1 MLCIILPKI
10 FPYVREFH
18 YICIMEVFYSN
29 KLLDGRVEL
38 SADESFH
45 CVKVLRHRVG
55 DEIGVS
61 CGDGN
66 LYRCTIVQ
74 ASPKEVVA
82 EVISVEAAF
91 GVHHYYLHIAV
102 APPKNS
108 ERFEWFAEK
117 AVEMGIDRIT
127 PMLCK
132 HSERKVFNRE
142 RGQKIIVSAAKQ
154 SLKGEVPQLDEI
166 TPFTEV
172 IRQSAEFDGGKFIA
186 FCDSEILAEREDR
199 RVYIQQAL
207 ESLTPN
213 ADCTAGQPLPRVL
226 FLIGPEGDFSREEIQ
241 MALDAG
247 FRPLS
252 LGESRLR
259 IETAALLCVSATYIK
274 FA

>member
-1 MLCIILPKI
+1 M
-10 FPYVREFH
+10 
-18 YICIMEVFYSN
+18 
-29 KLLDGRVEL
+29 L
-38 SADESFH
+38 SAEESFH
-45 CVKVLRHRVG
+45 CVKVLRHRAG

-66 LYRCTIVQ
+66 LYRCRIDE
-74 ASPKEVVA
+74 ASAKEVVA
-82 EVISVEAAF
+82 SVVAVEAAF
-91 GVHHYYLHIAV
+91 GKHHYYLHMAV

-127 PMLCK
+127 PLLCK

-142 RGQKIIVSAAKQ
+142 RGERIVVSAAKQ

-166 TPFTEV
+166 TAFKDFMAQTEDF
-172 IRQSAEFDGGKFIA
+172 AGGKFICY
-186 FCDSEILAEREDR
+186 CDSEIASEGEDR
-199 RVYIQQAL
+199 RVYVQKAL
-207 ESLTPN
+207 EMVEEDFAKRCA
-213 ADCTAGQPLPRVL
+213 ADAAGVEVPEVL
-226 FLIGPEGDFSREEIQ
+226 FLIGPEGDFSREEIEA
-241 MALDAG
+241 ALAAG

-259 IETAALLCVSATYIK
+259 IETAALLCVSATYLK

>member
-1 MLCIILPKI
+1 
-10 FPYVREFH
+10 
-18 YICIMEVFYSN
+18 MEVFYSKN
-29 KLLDGRVEL
+29 ISGDRIVLP
-38 SADESFH
+38 ADESFH
-45 CVKVLRHRVG
+45 CVKVLRHRAG

-66 LYRCTIVQ
+66 LYRCRITE
-74 ASPKEVVA
+74 ASPKEVTAQV
-82 EVISVEAAF
+82 VSVEAAF
-91 GVHHYYLHIAV
+91 GVHHYYLHMAV

-127 PMLCK
+127 PLLCK

-166 TPFTEV
+166 TPFADI
-172 IRQSAEFDGGKFIA
+172 IRQSEGFDGGKFIA

-199 RVYIQQAL
+199 RVYIGQAL
-207 ESLTPN
+207 ESLAPTDSTDN
-213 ADCTAGQPLPRVL
+213 KPLPQVL

-259 IETAALLCVSATYIK
+259 IETAALLCVGATYLK

>member
-1 MLCIILPKI
+1 
-10 FPYVREFH
+10 
-18 YICIMEVFYSN
+18 MEVFYSD
-29 KLLDGRVEL
+29 KLSDGRARL

-45 CVKVLRHRVG
+45 CVKVLRHRAG

-66 LYRCTIVQ
+66 LYRCTIED

-82 EVISVEAAF
+82 RVVSIEAAF

-142 RGQKIIVSAAKQ
+142 RGHKIIVSAAKQ
-154 SLKGEVPQLDEI
+154 SLKGEVPVLDEI
-166 TPFTEV
+166 TPFAEV
-172 IRQSAEFDGGKFIA
+172 ISRSAEFDGGKFIA
-186 FCDSEILAEREDR
+186 FCDSEILSEREDSR
-199 RVYIQQAL
+199 IYIKQAL
-207 ESLTPN
+207 ESI
-213 ADCTAGQPLPRVL
+213 CGQAQHTDVGTLPKVL
-226 FLIGPEGDFSREEIQ
+226 FLIGPEGDFSREEIR

-252 LGESRLR
+252 LGDSRLR
-259 IETAALLCVSATYIK
+259 IETAALLCVGATYIK

>member
-1 MLCIILPKI
+1 MLSP
-10 FPYVREFH
+10 E
-18 YICIMEVFYSN
+18 
-29 KLLDGRVEL
+29 
-38 SADESFH
+38 ESFH

-66 LYRCTIVQ
+66 LYRCRIVE
-74 ASPKEVVA
+74 AGAKEVVA
-82 EVISVEAAF
+82 EVTAVEAAF
-91 GVHHYYLHIAV
+91 GRHHYYLHMAV

-127 PMLCK
+127 PLLCK

-142 RGQKIIVSAAKQ
+142 RGERIVVSAAKQ
-154 SLKGEVPQLDEI
+154 SLKGEVPQLDGI
-166 TPFTEV
+166 TPF
-172 IRQSAEFDGGKFIA
+172 AELIAQAEDFRGGKFICY
-186 FCDSEILAEREDR
+186 CDSEIASEGEDR
-199 RVYIQQAL
+199 RVYVQQAL
-207 ESLTPN
+207 EMVAESF
-213 ADCTAGQPLPRVL
+213 AEDCGSKVPEVL
-226 FLIGPEGDFSREEIQ
+226 FLIGPEGDFSREEIEA
-241 MALDAG
+241 ALAAG

-259 IETAALLCVSATYIK
+259 IETAALLCVSATYLR